1 MALLRGPGAL
11 GAGSLGA
18 GGRVILV
25 GGGPGD
31 PDLITVRGLDRL
43 MSADVVIAD
52 RLGPVSLL
60 DRLRPEVEIID
71 ASRSPGRRTMT
82 YDQIAGTMID
92 RARAGK
98 IVVRLKGG
106 DPFVF
111 AHGAEEMQSC
121 IDACVPVEVVPGIT
135 SSVAGPALAGVPL
148 TATGGAL
155 GFTVVSGHLEPA
167 DPANRLD
174 WTAIARS
181 RTTIVVLMGMRNLAA
196 IAERL
201 IADGL
206 PVDTDARCIAD
217 ASLPTQQMVQAP
229 LAKFAAA
236 VQDSGLGNPAV
247 IVIQAAGASL

>member
-1 MALLRGPGAL
+1 MALLSSASAPVT
-11 GAGSLGA
+11 
-18 GGRVILV
+18 GRVILV

-60 DRLRPEVEIID
+60 DRLRPEVEVID

-82 YDQIAGTMID
+82 YDQIAATMVQ
-92 RARAGK
+92 RAREGK

-121 IDACVPVEVVPGIT
+121 IDAGVPVEVVPGIT

-155 GFTVVSGHLEPA
+155 GFTVVSGHL
-167 DPANRLD
+167 DPDDPRNRLN

-201 IADGL
+201 MADGL
-206 PVDTDARCIAD
+206 PADTDARCIAD
-217 ASLPTQQMVQAP
+217 VSLPTQQMVQAP
-229 LAKFAAA
+229 LGKISAA
-236 VQDSGLGNPAV
+236 VQDGGLANPAV
-247 IVIQAAGASL
+247 IVIQAAGASV